1 MDTAQL
7 LLSQGNQTQRVQA
20 ITSTVPWIALA
31 VVAGLVVWV
40 AILRKKK

>member
-20 ITSTVPWIALA
+20 VTSTIPWIA
-31 VVAGLVVWV
+31 VAILFGLLVLL
-40 AILRKKK
+40 ILRKKK

>member
-20 ITSTVPWIALA
+20 VTSTVPWIVAA
-31 VVAGLVVWV
+31 VLFGLLVWLV
-40 AILRKKK
+40 LRKKK

>member
-20 ITSTVPWIALA
+20 VTGTIPWVALA
-31 VVAGLVVWV
+31 IVAGLVVW
-40 AILRKKK
+40 LYLKGKK